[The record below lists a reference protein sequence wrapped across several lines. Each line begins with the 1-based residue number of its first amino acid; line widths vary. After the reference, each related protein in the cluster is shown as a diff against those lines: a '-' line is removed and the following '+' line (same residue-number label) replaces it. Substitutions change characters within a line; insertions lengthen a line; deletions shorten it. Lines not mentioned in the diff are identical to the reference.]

1 MRLCT
6 RRTPYCMQCSSALS
20 THNSAARH
28 HNNNNNIISLKHLNE
43 RRTKYGVRNTFWMV
57 KISFSFEFYFSVW
70 IYSFFY
76 RKILNSDDDRF
87 CSTQRTCSRTLN
99 LETETDTE
107 CMYLFSLGDF
117 CLHKIQFLFFSF
129 SVLFSLALARS
140 LPLSPLSNGRHHKI
154 HDILNEQ
161 HLYICV

>member
-1 MRLCT
+1 MNFDCFSDEMRLCT

-70 IYSFFY
+70 IYSLFLPQNIKF
-76 RKILNSDDDRF
+76 RRRPILQHATYLLSH
-87 CSTQRTCSRTLN
+87 TQSRN
-99 LETETDTE
+99 WNWHR
-107 CMYLFSLGDF
+107 MYVFIF
-117 CLHKIQFLFFSF
+117 TRRFLFAQNPIF
-129 SVLFSLALARS
+129 VLFVFSTFLTGSRSLAPS
-140 LPLSPLSNGRHHKI
+140 LSVIKW
-154 HDILNEQ
+154 
-161 HLYICV
+161 